1 MSCCIHAKWIDLTKK
16 KMMMKRQWE
25 RTAEAHAG
33 AVEVAEVDAE
43 EVGLVRPAPAAQE
56 IHHVDHPPRL
66 AAALVRVHAASVSVP
81 VDDDNGKVTR
91 SAIPPRPA
99 SLSSISSRNQE
110 LAWLE
115 TVSVALDAGLT
126 NGAAGRQA

>member
-43 EVGLVRPAPAAQE
+43 EVRLVRPAAAAQE
-56 IHHVDHPPRL
+56 VHDVDHPPRL
-66 AAALVRVHAASVSVP
+66 AAALVRVHAAVP
-81 VDDDNGKVTR
+81 VDDDNTRKATR

-99 SLSSISSRNQE
+99 RLSSISSRNREE
-110 LAWLE
+110 LAR
-115 TVSVALDAGLT
+115 VARDGER
-126 NGAAGRQA
+126 GVGRRPN